1 MRSPVVGTRR
11 LLRVQEIMT
20 HNPFRSGLLQ
30 AEP

>member
-1 MRSPVVGTRR
+1 MRSPFVGTGR

>member
-1 MRSPVVGTRR
+1 MRSPVVGAER